1 MGVLSTFEREPSRQV
16 LSKAWDSLDGWK
28 ELSIHTFLVFL
39 PFIRHYIVLHKK
51 KQLQDTTTVL
61 YLHWGTATQVVWLSM
76 CYD

>member
-51 KQLQDTTTVL
+51 KQLQELDDTTTVL
-61 YLHWGTATQVVWLSM
+61 YLHWGTVTVWLG
-76 CYD
+76 YD